1 MKKTEQLVWR
11 RSLGT
16 SMKRKGKDKRREE
29 RVSASLPVAMASA
42 KGITRDV
49 SASGVFF
56 ETDAAYG
63 VGSPIRFVLNLDTPW
78 GKVMFKCQG
87 KIVRLE
93 PHNQKVGV
101 AVQFTESTLAP
112 GAK

>member
-1 MKKTEQLVWR
+1 
-11 RSLGT
+11 
-16 SMKRKGKDKRREE
+16 MKRKKKEKHREE
-29 RVSASLPVAMASA
+29 RVIASLPLAMAGA
-42 KGITRDV
+42 VGITRDV

-56 ETDAAYG
+56 ETDAAYD

-78 GKVMFKCQG
+78 GKVIFKCQG

-101 AVQFTESTLAP
+101 AVQFTESTLDL
-112 GAK
+112 GSG